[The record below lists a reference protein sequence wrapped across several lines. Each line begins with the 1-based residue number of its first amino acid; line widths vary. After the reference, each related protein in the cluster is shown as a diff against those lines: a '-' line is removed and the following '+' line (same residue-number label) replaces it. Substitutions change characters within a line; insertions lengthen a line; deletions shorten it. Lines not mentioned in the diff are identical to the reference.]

1 MTKSLIGKRIK
12 SHTAKK
18 QETKNKTLL
27 LGNRIYS
34 FALT

>member
-1 MTKSLIGKRIK
+1 MDKVTDLQVL
-12 SHTAKK
+12 SHTAKN
-18 QETKNKTLL
+18 QETKNKTLF